1 MKNLIILIFALTIL
15 TGCKDNFLEIYPKAT
30 LSEGSFY
37 KTDVEFILLANG
49 CYVPMRDYEKNQ
61 HWILAELISDNASFQ
76 NNIRTGEATR
86 GVIDQFVLASDNT
99 VYAGFWN
106 QSYNGIT
113 RCNKLLSEIDRPATV
128 WSKLSLKDRCKA
140 EATFLRAMYYFNLVR
155 QFGGV
160 PLVLEPT
167 TSQAAVEIKRSK
179 DTQVYDRIILDLREA
194 AASFAKAKDVEENGR
209 ANEMSAL
216 ALLGK
221 VYLTIGNF
229 VEAEKVLSTVMS
241 SGKYTLLPEYAD
253 LFNPA
258 KKDYKETIFAIQYS
272 ENSPELANNFIFT
285 FAPHTSAGA
294 ITGRPNIN
302 IIAAGWNQP
311 TDDLINAFEV
321 GDKRKAVSIGIWN
334 GLDWD
339 NKVKPIPYC
348 AKYKAPIS
356 APDNRCGDNLPII
369 RYSDVLLMYAE
380 SLVEQGKASQAIPSI
395 QLVRNRAGLSS
406 PITLNDAASLRTL
419 IAKERQT
426 EFCFENQ
433 RWYDLK
439 RTGKAIEVMTAH
451 GKREKSSKVF
461 LFPESYTLNSNKLIA
476 PLPVSQVS
484 INKLTQNPGY

>member
-1 MKNLIILIFALTIL
+1 MKNLITLIFAFIL
-15 TGCKDNFLEIYPKAT
+15 LSGCKDSFLEIYPKAT

-37 KTDVEFILLANG
+37 QTDVEFTLLANG

-76 NNIRTGEATR
+76 NNIRTGEASR
-86 GVIDQFVLASDNT
+86 GVIDQFILASDN
-99 VYAGFWN
+99 VAYAGFWN
-106 QSYNGIT
+106 LSYNGIT
-113 RCNKLLSEIDRPATV
+113 RCNKLLSEIDRPTTV

-140 EATFLRAMYYFNLVR
+140 EALFLRALYYFNLVR

-160 PLVLEPT
+160 PLVLEPI
-167 TSQAAVEIKRSK
+167 TSQAAVGIKRSI
-179 DTQVYDRIILDLREA
+179 DTQVYDRIILDLKEA
-194 AASFAKAKDVEENGR
+194 SAAFAKARDVEENGR
-209 ANEMSAL
+209 ANEMAAL
-216 ALLGK
+216 SLLGK
-221 VYLTIGNF
+221 VYLTIGNYP
-229 VEAEKVLSTVMS
+229 EAEKALNTVIS
-241 SGKYTLLPEYAD
+241 SGKYALLPTYAD

-285 FAPHTSAGA
+285 FAPHTSGGA
-294 ITGRPNIN
+294 VTGRANIN
-302 IIAAGWNQP
+302 IISAGWNQP
-311 TDDLINAFEV
+311 TDDLINAFEE

-356 APDNRCGDNLPII
+356 APDNRCGDNLPIL

-380 SLVEQGKASQAIPSI
+380 ALIEQAKTSQAIPSI
-395 QLVRNRAGLSS
+395 QLVRNRAGLTS
-406 PITLNDAASLRTL
+406 PITITDAAGLRQL
-419 IAKERQT
+419 VAKERQT

-439 RTGKAIEVMTAH
+439 RTGKAVEVMTAH
-451 GKREKSSKVF
+451 GKREKSAKVF
-461 LFPESYTLNSNKLIA
+461 LYPEAYTLNSNKLLA
-476 PLPVSQVS
+476 PLPISEVS
-484 INKLTQNPGY
+484 INKLTQNTGY